1 MAVIKNKKTN
11 TYEVRTYYKD
21 WTGVRKQKTKRGF
34 KRKCDAQDWERAF
47 KLKENRSLDMTFG
60 DFVDIYLND
69 IKPRIKYNTWLT
81 KKHIVDKKILP
92 YFADRKLQEIKT
104 ADIRQW
110 QNMIMNHRDANGKRE
125 KGELLKRTISFMT
138 GKGSV
143 NHNSRKFHAKNTDP
157 KRSHWN
163 VEYCNQDIREVYHEL
178 FDEALERYNSKQTRK
193 DRKIEDY
200 YEKIRSGKQ
209 EKSFHEI
216 ILQIGDKD
224 NMGATTKE
232 GQMAARIL
240 DEYMKDFQRRNPT
253 LRVFSAHLH
262 MDEATPHLH
271 IDFVPYTT
279 GSKRG
284 LDTRVSLKQ
293 ALSALGFKGGTRM
306 ETELNQWVAAE
317 KQQLASIMLEHGIE
331 WEQKGTH
338 EKHLSLLDFEKQERA
353 KEVAT
358 LKEQKAELEEHNAT
372 MQEVNEKWLDHLKN
386 IEQDISS
393 ARESWKEADKKAE
406 RAKKNVAQYEKKLT
420 EIAPMVKEM
429 ERFAEK
435 YSADPEEVL
444 PETGTLETGKTYR
457 EKKAKPLIKKIV
469 LVLRS
474 VYRAYLDLSRKFSDM
489 QKSYDRVLSKI
500 NSLTARVEELW
511 SENKVLREKLGDLNR
526 VERALGRDT
535 VEMIVQREK
544 NLEETQRIQN
554 RERKRRID
562 RGGR

>member
-1 MAVIKNKKTN
+1 M
-11 TYEVRTYYKD
+11 
-21 WTGVRKQKTKRGF
+21 
-34 KRKCDAQDWERAF
+34 
-47 KLKENRSLDMTFG
+47 
-60 DFVDIYLND
+60 
-69 IKPRIKYNTWLT
+69 
-81 KKHIVDKKILP
+81 
-92 YFADRKLQEIKT
+92 
-104 ADIRQW
+104 
-110 QNMIMNHRDANGKRE
+110 
-125 KGELLKRTISFMT
+125 KRTISFMT

-209 EKSFHEI
+209 EKPFHEI

-317 KQQLASIMLEHGIE
+317 KQQLASIMLDYGIE

-353 KEVAT
+353 KEVAA
-358 LKEQKAELEEHNAT
+358 LEEQKADLEEHNAT
-372 MQEVNEKWLDHLKN
+372 MQEVNEQWLDHLKN

-393 ARESWKEADKKAE
+393 AQESWKEADKKAE
-406 RAKKNVAQYEKKLT
+406 HAKKNVAQYEKKLM
-420 EIAPMVKEM
+420 EIAPMVKDM

-435 YSADPEEVL
+435 YSADPDEIL
-444 PETGTLETGKTYR
+444 PEVGTLETGKSYR
-457 EKKAKPLIKKIV
+457 EKKAKPLIKKLV
-469 LVLRS
+469 VVLRS

-489 QKSYDRVLSKI
+489 QKSYDRVLSKV

-535 VEMIVQREK
+535 VETIVQREK
-544 NLEETQRIQN
+544 SLEEARRVKR
-554 RERKRRID
+554 RERD
-562 RGGR
+562 RKMGRADI